1 MSVNAMNNSNLVEM
15 DSSHYS
21 SLEAH
26 KRDGLHNLESASKK
40 YLSEFVKVTA
50 LRSETVKSMSELY
63 LDNYDGSSRARF
75 LDDLKEKDQVLLL
88 YYQGVL
94 VGFSTLVV
102 YGAVWKNK
110 YIRVVYSGDTIVSPK
125 HWGQQEL
132 AFSWIQRI
140 GQIKRDSPSTP
151 LYWFLLVKGHRTFKY
166 LSVFGKTFFPHW
178 QIDRSDLKPL
188 ADHLALS
195 KFGKDYNPTSG
206 VVEFRTTRGHLKPH
220 IASPTQEELNKAS
233 TRYFIE
239 KNPGYT
245 KGHELVC
252 LCELELINMKPMT
265 ARIFQRALSEL
276 LRP

>member
-1 MSVNAMNNSNLVEM
+1 MGLDAINNCNLIEM
-15 DSSHYS
+15 DRSTYQ

-26 KRDGLHNLESASKK
+26 RRDGFLHLESASKEF
-40 YLSEFVKVTA
+40 LSELVAVTA
-50 LRSETVKSMSELY
+50 LSSETVQSMSELY

-110 YIRVVYSGDTIVSPK
+110 YVRVVYSGDTIVSPQ

-132 AFSWIQRI
+132 AFSWIRRI
-140 GQIKRDSPSTP
+140 GQIKRESPSTP

-178 QIDRSDLKPL
+178 QIDRSDLKPF
-188 ADHLALS
+188 ADQLALS
-195 KFGKDYNPTSG
+195 KFGNDYSPTSG
-206 VVEFRTTRGHLKPH
+206 VVEFHTSRGHLKPH
-220 IASPTQEELNKAS
+220 IALPTPEELSKAS
-233 TRYFIE
+233 TRFFIE
-239 KNPGYT
+239 KNPGYL

-252 LCELELINMKPMT
+252 LCELELTNMKPMT
-265 ARIFQRALSEL
+265 ARIFQRAFNESP
-276 LRP
+276 RT